1 MTKHE
6 PPLPPPPPG
15 YDADETS
22 FASFTRASRPLADD
36 LHDVTRTNLGAH
48 TTLDDHAFSR
58 VGKDVGLSSAVR
70 NASQSQLDRV
80 HGLAGNAT
88 DMTDAVANTWTNY
101 RTLEDD
107 HDRNLRRALGEIT

>member
-15 YDADETS
+15 YDADETA
-22 FASFTRASRPLADD
+22 FASFTRGHRPLADD
-36 LHDVTRTNLGAH
+36 LHTVTRTNLGAH

-58 VGKDVGLSSAVR
+58 VGNDVGLSAAIR

-80 HGLAGNAT
+80 HGLAGRT
-88 DMTDAVANTWTNY
+88 DDMADAVDHTWTNY
-101 RTLEDD
+101 RELEDE
-107 HDRNLRRALGEIT
+107 HDRRLRRALGEST